1 MISNT
6 FFNMNSNTFFNM
18 NSNKNILEYFELF
31 NQSPKNLV
39 NNTQNIYYGYKS
51 CGNNLM
57 LTF

>member
-1 MISNT
+1 MI
-6 FFNMNSNTFFNM
+6 SNTFFNM